1 MVCQCVVLSSHLS
14 SQIHLK
20 ALHIEFETVTCRS
33 VSIHVNTMRGALPY
47 GGGVSPTVVRVR
59 CKEFPSI

>member
-33 VSIHVNTMRGALPY
+33 VSMHVNLMPGGTPTRGRGAGLLV
-47 GGGVSPTVVRVR
+47 G
-59 CKEFPSI
+59 